1 MSDDRT
7 GRELTPRGED
17 LPIAP
22 VQGERSEVERFSAGP
37 RAHQVSLTEERA
49 AQVVRQSGNARSVA
63 FLAFLL
69 ISLFIPVYWFYDI
82 GIPALGAEGRMEKTK
97 TSQQVTDVSRGYA
110 LYLANCSR
118 CHGED
123 GKGGVGPP
131 LNNQEKL
138 YNSVTADGRVGTG
151 HFNPNY
157 LHRVLEVGGRYVCGD
172 ANSIMPAWLQPAGP
186 LNYREVE
193 ELISFL
199 VAGNDIEWE
208 YPPEG
213 AHHGPG
219 SAEEEK
225 RTVRGWRDPSWTP
238 APGAPTPPACWRNP
252 SGQIGG
258 AAPATAATAGAPIE
272 NPGTPDA
279 PRVITLVENAA
290 LEILGE
296 DGMKVTSIAVKA
308 GETVRF
314 EVDNTAGYSHN
325 FHIGTDA
332 ELAGNT
338 PGLPGIP
345 EWNSGVQTYD
355 WTVPADGEL
364 KFGCTVPGHY
374 SLMQGT
380 FEIQA

>member
-131 LNNQEKL
+131 LNSQEKL

-355 WTVPADGEL
+355 WTVPAEGEL
-364 KFGCTVPGHY
+364 MFGCTVPGHY